1 MKTKFAIF
9 ITSTLLLTSCYK
21 EKNSDVNI
29 LDIVTTSKEGK
40 GSMTEKKFDNLSFTE
55 ISVATGITADV
66 IKSGENRVVIH
77 APSDIIDKIE
87 VKNEGNE
94 ITIRVEKNSKISGKR
109 VKATIYTKDLT
120 EVSASSAAR
129 INIKDR
135 YTRDRISIDVSSSGS
150 VFGDF
155 EVNDLD
161 VDASSAGRYSGKV
174 WAVKSTIDASSAAHI
189 ELEGKIN
196 SAEFDVSSAAS
207 IDAGQLTATNAILD
221 ASSGGN
227 IKVNVDKRADAHA
240 SSGGNIN
247 ITKQENTSIN
257 KTQSSGGSVNV
268 K

>member
-1 MKTKFAIF
+1 M
-9 ITSTLLLTSCYK
+9 
-21 EKNSDVNI
+21 
-29 LDIVTTSKEGK
+29 
-40 GSMTEKKFDNLSFTE
+40 
-55 ISVATGITADV
+55 
-66 IKSGENRVVIH
+66 
-77 APSDIIDKIE
+77 
-87 VKNEGNE
+87 
-94 ITIRVEKNSKISGKR
+94 
-109 VKATIYTKDLT
+109 
-120 EVSASSAAR
+120 
-129 INIKDR
+129 
-135 YTRDRISIDVSSSGS
+135 
-150 VFGDF
+150 
-155 EVNDLD
+155 D